1 MVQANRGSI
10 VDRNNQPF
18 AVSTIVYD
26 VILDSRVLALPNSD
40 ENKNRTTRENIC
52 CITKK
57 CFLI

>member
-40 ENKNRTTRENIC
+40 EKNKNRTTRENIC
-52 CITKK
+52 CITRSVS
-57 CFLI
+57 